1 MGSSGTPASCLTFML
16 KCGCVQNKR
25 AGTPSG
31 FAKSTTWYKCKHNNA
46 NGNNWFAGARWRT
59 YHVTWARLWN
69 EEKREI
75 MKSRLVEQHWAFTPL
90 PHSSLWRACV
100 VSLPPF
106 FFLFFFRLVILGT
119 FLPGIIWI
127 KANSFTNR
135 VPAPSAPYSW
145 FSLCMLSSQLYHVVF
160 IPPVTHT

>member
-1 MGSSGTPASCLTFML
+1 MGLSGMAVSCLTFML

-46 NGNNWFAGARWRT
+46 NGNNWFAGARWRM

-75 MKSRLVEQHWAFTPL
+75 MKSRLVEQHRAFTPL

-100 VSLPPF
+100 VSLPVF
-106 FFLFFFRLVILGT
+106 FHLVILGT
-119 FLPGIIWI
+119 LLPGIMWI
-127 KANSFTNR
+127 KANSFTNG
-135 VPAPSAPYSW
+135 VPAPSTPYI
-145 FSLCMLSSQLYHVVF
+145 LYTPILSVYAELLPLTLRKYN
-160 IPPVTHT
+160 

>member
-1 MGSSGTPASCLTFML
+1 MNFVAKSSWTQVFNELRIFYLMGLSGTPVSCLTFVL

-25 AGTPSG
+25 AGTPCG
-31 FAKSTTWYKCKHNNA
+31 FSKSTTWYKSKHNNT
-46 NGNNWFAGARWRT
+46 NGNNWFAGARWRM

-100 VSLPPF
+100 VSLPVFCF
-106 FFLFFFRLVILGT
+106 FFVWSYWEPFCLE
-119 FLPGIIWI
+119 
-127 KANSFTNR
+127 
-135 VPAPSAPYSW
+135 
-145 FSLCMLSSQLYHVVF
+145 SSE
-160 IPPVTHT
+160 